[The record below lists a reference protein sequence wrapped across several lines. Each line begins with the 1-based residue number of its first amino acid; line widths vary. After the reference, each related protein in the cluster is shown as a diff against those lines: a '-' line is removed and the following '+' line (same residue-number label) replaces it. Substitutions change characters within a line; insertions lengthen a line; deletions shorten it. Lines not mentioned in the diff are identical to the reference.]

1 MTEKYLATINEFLY
15 KKNFYYSPSCE
26 GFYSHSQKV
35 IFHVSPVRRY
45 DAKVW
50 VHVSL
55 WNAKL
60 GRYISN
66 LYSIKASDHGFTQRF
81 EKKIYLPTMEA
92 YAKQDA
98 ENQRYY
104 DSLKQAS

>member
-1 MTEKYLATINEFLY
+1 MSEKYLAKINEFLY
-15 KKNFYYSPSCE
+15 EKDFYYSPSCE

-35 IFHVSPVRRY
+35 IFHVWPVRRY

-50 VHVSL
+50 VQVSL
-55 WNAKL
+55 WVAKL

-66 LYSIKASDHGFTQRF
+66 LYSIKASDYGFTQRF
-81 EKKIYLPTMEA
+81 EKKIFIPAMQA

-104 DSLKQAS
+104 ESLKQAS